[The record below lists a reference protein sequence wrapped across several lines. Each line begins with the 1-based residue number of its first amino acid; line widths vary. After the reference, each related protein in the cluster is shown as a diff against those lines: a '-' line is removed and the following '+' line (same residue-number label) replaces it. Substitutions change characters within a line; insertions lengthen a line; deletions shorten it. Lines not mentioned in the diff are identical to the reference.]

1 MTVINKVT
9 SFLKQIVMT
18 LQKIE
23 DSVLVGLLLL
33 MICMA
38 VLQIFM
44 RNLFDSGILWGDSL
58 VKVLVLWIGLMGAMI
73 ASRDNHHITIDILS
87 KFLSEQIKKITN
99 FIIYVFTSLV
109 CGIMA
114 YYSLDFVIM
123 EKQDGFTAFANI
135 PAWVCESIIPI
146 AFAIISL
153 RYIFLSITSLAQF
166 FKPSQQ

>member
-1 MTVINKVT
+1 MTVINKET
-9 SFLKQIVMT
+9 SFCQQIVMI

-23 DSVLVGLLLL
+23 DTVLVGLLLL

-73 ASRDNHHITIDILS
+73 ASRNSHHISIDILS
-87 KFLSEQIKKITN
+87 KFLPEQIKKITN
-99 FIIYVFTSLV
+99 FIISVFTSLV

-114 YYSLDFVIM
+114 YYSLSFVIM
-123 EKQDGFTAFANI
+123 EKQDGYTAFANI
-135 PAWVCESIIPI
+135 PAWACESIIPI

-153 RYIFLSITSLAQF
+153 RYLFLSINSFAQI
-166 FKPSQQ
+166 FKPS

>member
-1 MTVINKVT
+1 MTPL
-9 SFLKQIVMT
+9 FKQIVMI

-23 DSVLVGLLLL
+23 DTVLVGLLLL

-73 ASRDNHHITIDILS
+73 ASRNNHHISIDVLS
-87 KFLSEQIKKITN
+87 KFLPEKIKEVTT
-99 FIIYVFTSLV
+99 FIISVFTSLV
-109 CGIMA
+109 CGVMA
-114 YYSLDFVIM
+114 YYSLNFVIM
-123 EKQDGFTAFANI
+123 EKQDGYTAFSNI

-153 RYIFLSITSLAQF
+153 RYIFLSITILAQF

>member
-1 MTVINKVT
+1 MIYKVT
-9 SFLKQIVMT
+9 PLFKQIVMI

-23 DSVLVGLLLL
+23 DTVLVGLLLL

-73 ASRDNHHITIDILS
+73 ASRNSHHISIDILS
-87 KFLSEQIKKITN
+87 KFLPEQIKKITN
-99 FIIYVFTSLV
+99 FIISVFTSIV
-109 CGIMA
+109 CGVMA
-114 YYSLDFVIM
+114 YYSLRFVIM
-123 EKQDGFTAFANI
+123 EKQDGYTAFANI
-135 PAWVCESIIPI
+135 PAWACESIIPI

-166 FKPSQQ
+166 FKPS

>member
-1 MTVINKVT
+1 MIYKVT
-9 SFLKQIVMT
+9 PLFKQVVII

-23 DSVLVGLLLL
+23 DTVLVGLLLL

-73 ASRDNHHITIDILS
+73 ASRNSHHISIDILS
-87 KFLSEQIKKITN
+87 KFLPEHIKKITN
-99 FIIYVFTSLV
+99 FIISVFTSIV

-114 YYSLDFVIM
+114 YYSLSFVIM
-123 EKQDGFTAFANI
+123 EKQDGYTAFANI
-135 PAWVCESIIPI
+135 PAWICESIIPI

-153 RYIFLSITSLAQF
+153 RYLFLSITSFAQI
-166 FKPSQQ
+166 FKPS

>member
-1 MTVINKVT
+1 MI
-9 SFLKQIVMT
+9 

-23 DSVLVGLLLL
+23 DIVLVGLLLL

-87 KFLSEQIKKITN
+87 KFLPEQIKKITN
-99 FIIYVFTSLV
+99 FIISVFTSIV

-114 YYSLDFVIM
+114 YYSLSFVIM
-123 EKQDGFTAFANI
+123 EKKDGYTAFANI

-166 FKPSQQ
+166 FKPS